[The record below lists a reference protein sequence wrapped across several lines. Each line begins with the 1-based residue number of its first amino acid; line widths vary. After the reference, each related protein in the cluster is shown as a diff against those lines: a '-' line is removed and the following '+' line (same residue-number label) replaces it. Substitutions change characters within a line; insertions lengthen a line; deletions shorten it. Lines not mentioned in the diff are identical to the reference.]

1 MIKIIDDFLP
11 DYYFKSIHNTL
22 LGSEFPWYYHTHVSY
37 TDIEDDMFQFVYIFY
52 ADGTPTSNAQ
62 RFSLMEMC
70 LQKLGV
76 RNLYRIKANL
86 NPRTFFHRKT
96 GYHVDLENV
105 GPHQTAV
112 YYVNSNNGYT
122 EFKKGGKVKSVAN
135 RMVIFD
141 SKLEHQGVTSTDQ
154 KARVV
159 INFNY
164 V

>member
-1 MIKIIDDFLP
+1 MKVIDDFLP

-22 LGSEFPWYYHTHVSY
+22 LGFEFPWYYYKHVNYS
-37 TDIEDDMFQFVYIFY
+37 DIEDDMFQFVHVFY
-52 ADGTPTSNAQ
+52 DDGNPTQ
-62 RFSLMEMC
+62 RFSLMDMC
-70 LQKLGV
+70 LRQLGV

-96 GYHVDLENV
+96 GYHVDMERW

>member
-1 MIKIIDDFLP
+1 MKVIDDFLP

-22 LGSEFPWYYHTHVSY
+22 LGFEFPWYYYKHVNYS
-37 TDIEDDMFQFVYIFY
+37 DIEDDMFQFVHVFY
-52 ADGTPTSNAQ
+52 DEENPTQ

-70 LQKLGV
+70 LRQLGV

-96 GYHVDLENV
+96 GYHVDMERW

-122 EFKKGGKVKSVAN
+122 EFKKGGKVKSVSN
-135 RMVIFD
+135 RIVIFD
-141 SKLEHQGVTSTDQ
+141 SNLEHTGVTCTDE
-154 KARVV
+154 KRRVV

-164 V
+164 DV

>member
-1 MIKIIDDFLP
+1 MHYIKIIENIRISQIV
-11 DYYFKSIHNTL
+11 YFDPN
-22 LGSEFPWYYHTHVSY
+22 
-37 TDIEDDMFQFVYIFY
+37 IFY
-52 ADGTPTSNAQ
+52 DKSLGPDSQ
-62 RFSLMEMC
+62 FFLMEIF
-70 LQKLGV
+70 LRRLGV
-76 RNLYRIKANL
+76 RDLYRIKANL

-96 GYHVDLENV
+96 GYHVDLEES

-141 SKLEHQGVTSTDQ
+141 SKLEHQGVTTTDQ

>member
-1 MIKIIDDFLP
+1 MKVIDDFLP

-96 GYHVDLENV
+96 GYHVDMEMW

>member
-1 MIKIIDDFLP
+1 MKVIDDFLP

-22 LGSEFPWYYHTHVSY
+22 LGFEFPWYYYKHVNYS
-37 TDIEDDMFQFVYIFY
+37 DIEDDMFQFIHIFY
-52 ADGTPTSNAQ
+52 DKSLGPDSQ
-62 RFSLMEMC
+62 FFLMEIF
-70 LQKLGV
+70 LRRLGV
-76 RNLYRIKANL
+76 RDLYRIKANL

-96 GYHVDLENV
+96 GYHIDLEES

-141 SKLEHQGVTSTDQ
+141 SKLEHQGVTTTDQ

>member
-1 MIKIIDDFLP
+1 MKVIDDFLP

-22 LGSEFPWYYHTHVSY
+22 LGFEFPWYYYKHVNYS
-37 TDIEDDMFQFVYIFY
+37 DIEDNMFQFVHVFY
-52 ADGTPTSNAQ
+52 DEGEPTET
-62 RFSLMEMC
+62 FSLMEMC
-70 LQKLGV
+70 LQELGV

-96 GYHVDLENV
+96 GYHTDLEAW

-141 SKLEHQGVTSTDQ
+141 SELEHQGVTCTNQ